1 MTQIKPTI
9 AFIDDDE
16 RILRAMTLIFRDNYT
31 VFTTT
36 DPDAFLDYIR
46 FNLVHVAISDQRMP
60 VRLGVDILH
69 EIKDISPF
77 TMRIL
82 LTGYADLQ
90 AIIDSINKSEIFRY
104 LIKPCK
110 TEEIKATISQAA
122 QIAQANFLQART
134 STLPTPMEND
144 DLHIMVGI
152 LNGMD
157 KKPTTSINAALC
169 KPFASEQNTPNLD
182 NLLLIDSNIEIRDYF
197 QQLFAN
203 RYNLLY
209 AQTVEQAYEH
219 LTQNTIG
226 VCITDVMVAGEPI
239 DPMIYNLKQNN
250 PSLVIMVQTA
260 FQDGATLIDLI
271 NKGQIFR
278 CLPKPIRIS
287 LLEISITRAFEYHHK
302 LRNNVA
308 ITQHHTVETIVV
320 EATDSNLSPPLKKFM
335 DKLRLKLQLLTIQA
349 DQKFYKD

>member
-1 MTQIKPTI
+1 MMQIRPTI

-36 DPDAFLDYIR
+36 DPDIYLDYIR
-46 FNLVHVAISDQRMP
+46 FNIVHVAISDQRMP
-60 VRLGVDILH
+60 ARLGVDILH

-90 AIIDSINKSEIFRY
+90 AIIHSINKSEIFRY

-122 QIAQANFLQART
+122 RIAQANFLQART
-134 STLPTPMEND
+134 SRMTTSMEND

-152 LNGMD
+152 LNGMNN
-157 KKPTTSINAALC
+157 KPSTSIHAALTR
-169 KPFASEQNTPNLD
+169 PFANEQKTHSLE

-219 LTQNTIG
+219 LTQTAIG

-239 DPMIYNLKQNN
+239 DPIIYKLKKNN

-278 CLPKPIRIS
+278 YLPKPIRVS
-287 LLEISITRAFEYHHK
+287 LLEISITRAFEYHYK
-302 LRNNVA
+302 LRNNLA
-308 ITQHHTVETIVV
+308 MTQRQTAESIVV
-320 EATDSNLSPPLKKFM
+320 EVTDSNLPPPLKKFM
-335 DKLRLKLQLLTIQA
+335 GKLRLKLN
-349 DQKFYKD
+349 Y